1 VGPGDFHAVVSRKSV
16 ALEMLRGIVI
26 AT

>member
-1 VGPGDFHAVVSRKSV
+1 VTTDSIA
-16 ALEMLRGIVI
+16 LRGIVI